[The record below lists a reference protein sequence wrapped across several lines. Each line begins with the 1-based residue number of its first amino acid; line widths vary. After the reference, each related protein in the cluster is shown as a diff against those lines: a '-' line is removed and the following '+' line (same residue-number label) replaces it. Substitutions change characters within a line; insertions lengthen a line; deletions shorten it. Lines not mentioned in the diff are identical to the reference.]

1 MTSNAALMSLANTD
15 PSKPSYTIL
24 QNPQPSTAAH
34 AQPALQPLPATQTFD
49 ILPLLHELLARL
61 DHSLPQTASTS
72 DTGHYAELQPLE
84 PKDVPTLALPV
95 KARIRKALRELE
107 KVPGVERSVAEQ
119 EEEIA
124 ELEARI
130 ERQRAVLRGLSE
142 AAGKAGGAVGRGG

>member
-1 MTSNAALMSLANTD
+1 M
-15 PSKPSYTIL
+15 
-24 QNPQPSTAAH
+24 
-34 AQPALQPLPATQTFD
+34 
-49 ILPLLHELLARL
+49 
-61 DHSLPQTASTS
+61 
-72 DTGHYAELQPLE
+72 
-84 PKDVPTLALPV
+84 PTLALPV